1 MKKIAFDTLG
11 CKLNFAETSAI
22 ARRIEDF
29 RITDF
34 RETADIYA
42 INTCTVTANAERK
55 LKEMVKQA
63 KRRNPEAKVVLFG
76 CFVQRDAQ
84 AAAAIPGVDLVL
96 GLNDKFRLNDY
107 LQPLLDNRISGI
119 IDTGH
124 GDKSAYLPAYSG
136 SGDRTR
142 AFLKIQDGCDYP
154 CTYCIIP
161 AARGKARNPSLES
174 ITEQARQIA
183 AQGIREII
191 LTGVNIGTF
200 RHGEHT
206 FADLIR
212 ALDRVE
218 GIRRYRISSI
228 EPNLL
233 TDDIIRFTLTE
244 SRAFLPHF
252 HIPLQSG
259 CNEIL
264 KRMRRRYRRELH
276 LEKVRQIKQLRPDA
290 AIGADVIVGFP
301 GETDEM
307 FKETYRF
314 LKESP
319 VTYLHVF
326 PYSDRPGTEA
336 SAMKDKVSGKVKRER
351 SRLLRELSA
360 RKTALFVQ
368 SQLGTVRPVLFE
380 RKESDGLLWG
390 WTDNYIRTG
399 VPYRPG
405 LEGKILPVRLEN
417 FYDGKVSG
425 KIY

>member
-1 MKKIAFDTLG
+1 
-11 CKLNFAETSAI
+11 
-22 ARRIEDF
+22 
-29 RITDF
+29 
-34 RETADIYA
+34 
-42 INTCTVTANAERK
+42 
-55 LKEMVKQA
+55 
-63 KRRNPEAKVVLFG
+63 
-76 CFVQRDAQ
+76 
-84 AAAAIPGVDLVL
+84 
-96 GLNDKFRLNDY
+96 
-107 LQPLLDNRISGI
+107 
-119 IDTGH
+119 
-124 GDKSAYLPAYSG
+124 
-136 SGDRTR
+136 
-142 AFLKIQDGCDYP
+142 
-154 CTYCIIP
+154 
-161 AARGKARNPSLES
+161 
-174 ITEQARQIA
+174 
-183 AQGIREII
+183 
-191 LTGVNIGTF
+191 
-200 RHGEHT
+200 
-206 FADLIR
+206 
-212 ALDRVE
+212 
-218 GIRRYRISSI
+218 
-228 EPNLL
+228 
-233 TDDIIRFTLTE
+233 
-244 SRAFLPHF
+244 AFLPHF

-276 LEKVRQIKQLRPDA
+276 LEKVRKIKELRPDA

-307 FKETYRF
+307 FAETYRF